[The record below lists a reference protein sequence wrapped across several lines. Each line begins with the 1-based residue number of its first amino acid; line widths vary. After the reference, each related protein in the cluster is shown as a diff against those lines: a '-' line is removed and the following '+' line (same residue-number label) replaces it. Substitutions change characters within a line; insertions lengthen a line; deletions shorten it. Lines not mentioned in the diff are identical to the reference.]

1 MKRSRY
7 QLGALFMEPRK
18 KGSDVWVYRWRE
30 TNSDGKRHSRKEILG
45 TVIEIRTQADA
56 QRAAEKLRLSIN
68 RLAAEGSGAPA
79 TIRKLVDHYRLKEI
93 PIEESHEGK
102 RRSTKLGYLSN
113 LNCHIVPRWGDY
125 HPGKVTTVEVEDWLK
140 SLQLAPASRAKVR
153 NVLSM
158 IFRHGMR
165 WGWLDSNPVT
175 MVRCSSKRLRR
186 PDILTAEEFRAL
198 LEGLPNRERLMGTI
212 CATTGLRICEVLGI
226 KWEDIDFGTRTVN
239 VLRSYTD
246 GSIGPCK
253 TEISEQPVPLDEIVI
268 EGLLEWHPVC
278 GFPKPEDWVFASY
291 QTFGKMPMWPD
302 SLRRKILQPVA
313 RKVGIRKQIGWHTF
327 RRTYSS
333 LLAETGNDVKVVQE
347 LMRHAKIS
355 TTMEVY
361 TQAGMPKKRIAQ
373 RKAVDVLFNRN
384 SPAQDGAETGA
395 SYCSHTVPRNSEVL
409 PDCAR

>member
-7 QLGALFMEPRK
+7 QHGALFTEARK
-18 KGSDVWVYRWRE
+18 NGPAVWVYRWRE
-30 TNSDGKRHSRKEILG
+30 TDSEGKRSSRREILG
-45 TVIEIRTQADA
+45 TVHEIRSEAAA
-56 QRAAEKLRLSIN
+56 QRAAEKLRMGVN
-68 RLAAEGSGAPA
+68 RNLGSGSGAPA
-79 TIRKLVDHYRLKEI
+79 TIRKLVEHYQLKEI
-93 PIEESHEGK
+93 PMESHEGK

-113 LNCHIVPRWGDY
+113 LNCHIVPKWGDY
-125 HPGKVTTVEVEDWLK
+125 HPSKVTTVDVEDWLK
-140 SLQLAPASRAKVR
+140 SLELAPASRAKVR

-165 WGWLDSNPVT
+165 WGWLDKNPVT
-175 MVRCSSKRLRR
+175 LVRCSSKRLRR
-186 PDILTAEEFRAL
+186 PDILSAEEFRDLLAAL
-198 LEGLPNRERLMGTI
+198 PDRERLMGTI
-212 CATTGLRICEVLGI
+212 CATTGLRICEVLGL
-226 KWEDIDFGTRTVN
+226 KWEDIDFETHTAN

-268 EGLLEWHPVC
+268 EELLEWHPVC
-278 GFPKPEDWVFASY
+278 GYPKPEDWVFASH

-347 LMRHAKIS
+347 LMRHAKLS

-361 TQAGMPKKRIAQ
+361 TQAGMPKKRLAQ

-384 SPAQDGAETGA
+384 AAAEEGVEQGAA
-395 SYCSHTVPRNSEVL
+395 YCSDTAPTGTLMLRQS
-409 PDCAR
+409 AR

>member
-7 QLGALFMEPRK
+7 QQGALFTEPRK
-18 KGSDVWVYRWRE
+18 SGPAVWVYRWRE
-30 TNSDGKRHSRKEILG
+30 TNSEGKRHSRKEVLG
-45 TVIEIRTQADA
+45 TVIEIRTQAEA
-56 QRAAEKLRLSIN
+56 QRAAEKLRVGIN
-68 RLAAEGSGAPA
+68 RHLKEGSGAPA
-79 TIRKLVDHYRLKEI
+79 TIRKLVEHYQLKEI
-93 PIEESHEGK
+93 PPEESHQGK

-125 HPGKVTTVEVEDWLK
+125 LPGKVTTIEVEDWLK

-165 WGWLDSNPVT
+165 WGWLDSNPVA

-198 LEGLPNRERLMGTI
+198 LDALPDRERLMGTI

-226 KWEDIDFGTRTVN
+226 KWEDIDFETLTVD

-268 EGLLEWHPVC
+268 EELLEWHPVC
-278 GFPKPEDWVFASY
+278 GYPKPEDWVFASH

-313 RKVGIRKQIGWHTF
+313 RKVGIKKQIGWHTF

-361 TQAGMPKKRIAQ
+361 TQAAMPRKRIAQ

-384 SPAQDGAETGA
+384 STAQAGTETGD
-395 SYCSHTVPRNSEVL
+395 SYCSHTVPTKSLML